1 MSGQS
6 DYTDIIVELVNTAKT
21 ESDQKKLEV
30 ILHQIREI
38 ALHRDTSVLPH
49 VLKDVLDLTMGAK
62 TSVVVFLVRFGGES
76 LGVDFALL
84 PAVLSCYSFLMT
96 VESDKVHR
104 AVGHEI
110 TKIYSKAAMHVAEMI
125 TLPEANETAIKQTWK
140 QLCSVTDKLIDKI
153 SSNRATEQLRTNGV
167 ALVENVVLFGLP
179 APQMKADPRR
189 RRAAGTEDG
198 GLSVASLTS
207 LHPFVIDVKADLEKA
222 AEDIFSKL
230 VLWAYQGGPQGS
242 PFTPEQMSILGQAM
256 SSIAA
261 QRHARADGSDR
272 DEPRS
277 SKAAKALQV
286 MLRGKKSVCKLMTGE
301 SRKALVLAIHR
312 FVGTSPPDP
321 ADDIPKLREGLIEL
335 EALGFVDAATAA
347 DKKGKKRD
355 RDEQATGDDAEP
367 SAEETEATRAAAL
380 AALEASETAMKRIK
394 LEHAEQTTAA
404 GLAPTRSAD
413 VAETELS
420 SDLAQR
426 SDDSTTSIA
435 KIISRPVAERGTGI
449 CYSLTPLQI
458 SQEQA
463 GGLAGAALQR
473 LLESFYLLKAEGPKA
488 LAAHCRMAVRT
499 ALSHAALESF
509 SGTTQATV
517 PMFSVV
523 PAEVEKTLLA
533 GVPMEVT
540 VPSPLWQLLSF
551 VLSPSVENAK
561 AQVRQKQDSLLAA
574 VREKLPILVMLLK
587 ELVSQAEG
595 GQQSAA
601 VSYDGLVLLTLGR
614 VLQSVHLREIARPFF
629 AVMPRVPRAC
639 VCTLNL
645 LLHTG
650 TKPAA
655 GVGVSSRGRG
665 ANRGTRQEAIALLGS
680 LVFATDE
687 EAGQAALHR
696 LLWCSVSEDF
706 EVRSK
711 AIALIVN
718 DLMQMQDWVYES
730 VSKFALQAMAQ
741 LVGVGAVQARADVV
755 EEERSRSWGALAVEQ
770 AKREEASTAGDV
782 MDVENAA
789 DGDNAAATTS
799 AENEDA
805 EAAEADTAAP
815 AVQGMSMG
823 AALHEFDDGESFDGS
838 FSSVL
843 SYPSSAIDDAKG
855 IASIDF
861 YARRC
866 IQLLSQ
872 MCALD
877 PALLGAFMDASAAM
891 AVSAGV
897 STPEQAMETAKDA
910 VAANAARVA
919 AAMKSDAPASS
930 VDPEAAAEAEKAPP
944 ALMTPLKRFE
954 RAYCIMRGELS
965 NILPAVV
972 VHHPTEKIFEAL
984 ARSDPLGRPLLAY
997 ATEVLHGDT
1006 YMPATPECIAAVT
1019 GYLRASASAAAEGSP
1034 EALEQQDEGTFL
1046 AGLSDDN
1053 LRFCFPLLGGFK
1065 RSAVEAILPRILN
1078 MLVTTPD
1085 TLNRVVTR
1093 VVRSRPPVFTK
1104 AELLT
1109 WLHRLE
1115 PDKHGLDRVQIRDLL
1130 GLLLDR
1136 EDSDGETIRE
1146 TLFHLVEDE
1155 VPCLYLMRTG
1165 ILSAKKY
1172 KDVRKYLLSET
1183 VPKLIRK
1190 RVWTMKDENSGKYP
1204 VWEGVVQCVRL
1215 MADHKD
1221 AEQMLRCV
1229 LSLDGPRLAMVMK
1242 VAPKVSP
1249 ILAKLLKTLS
1259 VREREDVITGNWA
1272 GIAHEKN
1279 KVDSEKKKIIEE
1291 LQSMKL

>member
-6 DYTDIIVELVNTAKT
+6 DYQEIIVELVNAAKT

-49 VLKDVLDLTMGAK
+49 VLKDVLDLAMGAK
-62 TSVVVFLVRFGGES
+62 TSIVVFLAEFGGEA
-76 LGVDFALL
+76 LRVDFALL
-84 PAVLSCYSFLMT
+84 PSVLSCYSFLMT

-104 AVGHEI
+104 SVGQEI
-110 TKIYSKAAMHVAEMI
+110 TKIYSKAAVYIAEMI
-125 TLPEANETAIKQTWK
+125 AFPGANETAVKQTWK

-189 RRAAGTEDG
+189 RRAAGTEGG

-256 SSIAA
+256 SSIAG

-272 DEPRS
+272 DEPRAS
-277 SKAAKALQV
+277 RAAKALQV
-286 MLRGKKSVCKLMTGE
+286 MLKGKKSVCKLMAGE

-321 ADDIPKLREGLIEL
+321 ADDIPRLREGLIEL
-335 EALGFVDAATAA
+335 EALGFVDAATAT
-347 DKKGKKRD
+347 DSKGKKRG
-355 RDEQATGDDAEP
+355 REEQVAGDDMEP
-367 SAEETEATRAAAL
+367 SPEEAEATRASAL
-380 AALEASETAMKRIK
+380 AALEASETNMKRLK
-394 LEHAEQTTAA
+394 MEHAAQTTVA
-404 GLAPTRSAD
+404 GFAPTRGAD

-420 SDLAQR
+420 PELAQGP
-426 SDDSTTSIA
+426 DDSTTSIA
-435 KIISRPVAERGTGI
+435 KITSRPAAERGTGI
-449 CYSLTPLQI
+449 EYNLTPLQI
-458 SQEQA
+458 SQEEA
-463 GGLAGAALQR
+463 CNLAGAALQR

-488 LAAHCRMAVRT
+488 VAAHCRMAVRT
-499 ALSHAALESF
+499 ALSQAALEALAGAAS
-509 SGTTQATV
+509 ATV

-523 PAEVEKTLLA
+523 PSDVNKALLV

-540 VPSPLWQLLSF
+540 LPKPLWQLLSF
-551 VLSPSVENAK
+551 VLSPSTENAK
-561 AQVRQKQDSLLAA
+561 AQVRQRQDTLLAA
-574 VREKLPILVMLLK
+574 VREKVPILVMLMK
-587 ELVSQAEG
+587 ELMDQAER

-601 VSYDGLVLLTLGR
+601 DAYDGIVLLTLGR
-614 VLQSVHLREIARPFF
+614 MLQSVNLREVAKPFF
-629 AVMPRVPRAC
+629 AVMPRVPLSC
-639 VCTLNL
+639 ISTLNL

-655 GVGVSSRGRG
+655 GIGVSSRGRG

-680 LVFATDE
+680 LVFAVDE
-687 EAGQAALHR
+687 EAGQESLNR
-696 LLWCSVSEDF
+696 LLWCTVSDDF

-711 AIALIVN
+711 AIALIAN
-718 DLMQMQDWVYES
+718 DLIQAQDWVYES

-741 LVGVGAVQARADVV
+741 LIGVEAVQARAEVV
-755 EEERSRSWGALAVEQ
+755 EESREQVWGALVV
-770 AKREEASTAGDV
+770 KEATADSAAAATGAG
-782 MDVENAA
+782 MDVENAI
-789 DGDNAAATTS
+789 DDSNAAASS
-799 AENEDA
+799 AEDA
-805 EAAEADTAAP
+805 EAGADAEGAAP
-815 AVQGMSMG
+815 VAQGLSL
-823 AALHEFDDGESFDGS
+823 ADALQDYDDGASYGGS
-838 FSSVL
+838 FSAVL
-843 SYPSSAIDDAKG
+843 SYPSTAMNDAEG
-855 IASIDF
+855 ISSIDF

-877 PALLGAFMDASAAM
+877 PALLGAFMDAAAAM
-891 AVSAGV
+891 AVTAGL
-897 STPEQAMETAKDA
+897 STPEAAQEAAREA
-910 VAANAARVA
+910 VAAHAARTA
-919 AAMKSDAPASS
+919 AAIKSDTPGTSADSAASE
-930 VDPEAAAEAEKAPP
+930 PEKAPP
-944 ALMTPLKRFE
+944 ALMTPLGRFE

-984 ARSDPLGRPLLAY
+984 ARSDPLGRPLLVY

-1006 YMPATPECIAAVT
+1006 YMPATPECIAAAT
-1019 GYLRASASAAAEGSP
+1019 GYLRATAPEETAEAMP
-1034 EALEQQDEGTFL
+1034 AQEEDQFL
-1046 AGLSDDN
+1046 AGLSEGD

-1065 RSAVEAILPRILN
+1065 RAAVEAALPRILN
-1078 MLVTTPD
+1078 MLIGTPD
-1085 TLNRVVTR
+1085 TLNRIITR
-1093 VVRSRPPVFTK
+1093 IVRCRPPVCTK

-1115 PDKHGLDRVQIRDLL
+1115 PDKFGLDRVQIRDLL
-1130 GLLLDR
+1130 GVLLDR
-1136 EDSDGETIRE
+1136 EDYDGETIRE
-1146 TLFHLVEDE
+1146 TLFNLVEDAI
-1155 VPCLYLMRTG
+1155 PCLYLMRTG

-1190 RVWTMKDENSGKYP
+1190 RVWTIKDENSGKYP

-1215 MADHKD
+1215 MADQKD

-1259 VREREDVITGNWA
+1259 VREREDVITGHWA

-1279 KVDSEKKKIIEE
+1279 KIDSEKKKIIEE

>member
-1 MSGQS
+1 MSAQS
-6 DYTDIIVELVNTAKT
+6 DYHDIIVELVNAAKT
-21 ESDQKKLEV
+21 QSDQKKLEV

-49 VLKDVLDLTMGAK
+49 VLKDVLDLAMGAK
-62 TSVVVFLVRFGGES
+62 TSIVAFLVEFGGES
-76 LGVDFALL
+76 LRVDFSLL

-104 AVGHEI
+104 SVGQEI
-110 TKIYSKAAMHVAEMI
+110 TKIYSKAAIYIAEMI
-125 TLPEANETAIKQTWK
+125 ASPDANESSIKQTWK

-242 PFTPEQMSILGQAM
+242 PFTPEQMSILGQAL

-261 QRHARADGSDR
+261 QRHARADGSDSA
-272 DEPRS
+272 EPRS

-286 MLRGKKSVCKLMTGE
+286 MLKGKKSVCKLMAGE

-321 ADDIPKLREGLIEL
+321 AADIPKLREGLMEL
-335 EALGFVDAATAA
+335 EALGFVDAAPAP
-347 DKKGKKRD
+347 DSKGNKRGREED
-355 RDEQATGDDAEP
+355 VAGEDAGP
-367 SAEETEATRAAAL
+367 SPEEAQATRASAL
-380 AALEASETAMKRIK
+380 AALEASETNMKRLK
-394 LEHAEQTTAA
+394 LEHAAQATAV
-404 GLAPTRSAD
+404 GFAPARGAD
-413 VAETELS
+413 TVETELS
-420 SDLAQR
+420 PDLAQGP
-426 SDDSTTSIA
+426 DDSTASIA
-435 KIISRPVAERGTGI
+435 KITTRPAAERGTGI
-449 CYSLTPLQI
+449 EYTLTPLQI

-463 GGLAGAALQR
+463 SSLAGAALQR

-488 LAAHCRMAVRT
+488 VSAHCRMAVRT
-499 ALSHAALESF
+499 ALTQSSLEAFAGNS
-509 SGTTQATV
+509 QATI

-523 PAEVEKTLLA
+523 PADVNKTLLV

-540 VPSPLWQLLSF
+540 LPRPLWQLLSF
-551 VLSPSVENAK
+551 VLSPSIENAK
-561 AQVRQKQDSLLAA
+561 AQVRQKQDTLLAS
-574 VREKLPILVMLLK
+574 VREKVPILVMLLK
-587 ELVSQAEG
+587 ELMDQAER

-601 VSYDGLVLLTLGR
+601 DAYDGIVLLTLGR
-614 VLQSVHLREIARPFF
+614 ILQSVHLREVAKPLF
-629 AVMPRVPRAC
+629 AVMPRVPQSC
-639 VCTLNL
+639 VSTLNL

-655 GVGVSSRGRG
+655 GIGASSRGRG

-680 LVFATDE
+680 LVFAVDE
-687 EAGQAALHR
+687 AAGQEALNR
-696 LLWCSVSEDF
+696 LLWCTVSDDF

-718 DLMQMQDWVYES
+718 DLMQTQDWVYES
-730 VSKFALQAMAQ
+730 VCKFALQAMAQ
-741 LVGVGAVQARADVV
+741 LIGVGAVRARAEAV
-755 EEERSRSWGALAVEQ
+755 EESRALVWGTLAADH
-770 AKREEASTAGDV
+770 AKPDTATTGDG
-782 MDVENAA
+782 MEVENAGIDSFA
-789 DGDNAAATTS
+789 DESRN
-799 AENEDA
+799 
-805 EAAEADTAAP
+805 AEADAAVTV
-815 AVQGMSMG
+815 AQGLSMSD
-823 AALHEFDDGESFDGS
+823 ALQEYDDGESYGGS
-838 FSSVL
+838 FSALL
-843 SYPSSAIDDAKG
+843 SYPSTAMDDAEG
-855 IASIDF
+855 ITSIDF

-877 PALLGAFMDASAAM
+877 PALLGAFMDATAAM

-897 STPEQAMETAKDA
+897 STPEEAQEAAKEA
-910 VAANAARVA
+910 VATHAARTA
-919 AAMKSDAPASS
+919 AALRSDVSGSAADSAGAGASGEADKS
-930 VDPEAAAEAEKAPP
+930 PP
-944 ALMTPLKRFE
+944 AVMTPLGRFE

-984 ARSDPLGRPLLAY
+984 ARSDPLGRPLLVY

-1006 YMPATPECIAAVT
+1006 FVPATPECIASAT
-1019 GYLRASASAAAEGSP
+1019 GYLRALSAEATEEQEQGEGN
-1034 EALEQQDEGTFL
+1034 FL
-1046 AGLSDDN
+1046 TGLSESD
-1053 LRFCFPLLGGFK
+1053 LRFCFPLLGGIK
-1065 RSAVEAILPRILN
+1065 RSAVESVLSRILN
-1078 MLVTTPD
+1078 MLVTMPD

-1093 VVRSRPPVFTK
+1093 IVRCRPPVFTK

-1115 PDKHGLDRVQIRDLL
+1115 PDKFGLDRVQIRDLL
-1130 GLLLDR
+1130 GILLDR
-1136 EDSDGETIRE
+1136 EDYDGETIRE
-1146 TLFHLVEDE
+1146 TLFNLVEDE

-1190 RVWTMKDENSGKYP
+1190 RVWTIKDESSGKYP

-1215 MADHKD
+1215 MADQKD

-1229 LSLDGPRLAMVMK
+1229 LSLDGPRLAMVLK
-1242 VAPKVSP
+1242 IAPKVSP

-1272 GIAHEKN
+1272 GIAHDKN